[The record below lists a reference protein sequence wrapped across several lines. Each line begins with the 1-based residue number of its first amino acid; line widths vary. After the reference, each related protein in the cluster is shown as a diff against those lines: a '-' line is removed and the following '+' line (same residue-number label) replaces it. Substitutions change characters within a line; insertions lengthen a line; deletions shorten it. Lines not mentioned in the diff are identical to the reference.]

1 VNSLN
6 IEFNYY
12 GGKVFI
18 TNHSPFSI
26 YCQGWVTNEIMN
38 KHKATVVEIGAN
50 VGPVYVFCLEIYADL
65 LNRTTERMTSAIRAT
80 GLEEIARCTME
91 LQKMYHR
98 CVIRISLQPYGEKYE
113 RNYIKETDHWI
124 ELKVCVYEINCIFNI
139 VFELST
145 AQAWLNKVKDFFAS
159 HKLQADQN

>member
-1 VNSLN
+1 
-6 IEFNYY
+6 
-12 GGKVFI
+12 
-18 TNHSPFSI
+18 
-26 YCQGWVTNEIMN
+26 MN

-65 LNRTTERMTSAIRAT
+65 LNVSRFLMSIGTFGVQRTTERMTSAIRAT

-124 ELKVCVYEINCIFNI
+124 ELKVC
-139 VFELST
+139 
-145 AQAWLNKVKDFFAS
+145 
-159 HKLQADQN
+159 